1 MSDDE
6 RVLSLL
12 QLLST
17 QQSQLMR
24 RMDAQE
30 EQMKELN
37 ASLAQQQQQ
46 QDRLHAMALL
56 APIESN
62 GNHQERAAEED
73 DCVSWF
79 KDLLYICCHC

>member
-37 ASLAQQQQQ
+37 ASLAQQQQ
-46 QDRLHAMALL
+46 DRLHAITLL

-62 GNHQERAAEED
+62 GGNQQQRAEEED
-73 DCVSWF
+73 DCVSWL